1 MVQEVSF
8 LFSCPRLLT
17 LYFVMLCRSLHTHA
31 YQKKNPNWLC
41 RRQKVY
47 VYETRACSKCEGKK
61 NRKRKTIKQV
71 AGTGWGDCDVW
82 LLGVWCSINEVV
94 EPDHSANMAYD
105 MNVSE

>member
-47 VYETRACSKCEGKK
+47 VYETRACSKCEKKKTGKEK
-61 NRKRKTIKQV
+61 LSSKWRERGGGIV
-71 AGTGWGDCDVW
+71 MCGCLVSGAASMRW
-82 LLGVWCSINEVV
+82 LNQITVPTWRMI
-94 EPDHSANMAYD
+94 
-105 MNVSE
+105 

>member
-31 YQKKNPNWLC
+31 YQKKNPNWLY

-47 VYETRACSKCEGKK
+47 VYETRACSKCEKKKKQEKK
-61 NRKRKTIKQV
+61 NYQ
-71 AGTGWGDCDVW
+71 ASGGN
-82 LLGVWCSINEVV
+82 GVGGL
-94 EPDHSANMAYD
+94 
-105 MNVSE
+105 